1 MDHTVLPAIT
11 PIYRYILMCSF
22 FLFFLADIDVY
33 FFLFFL
39 FAFLNS
45 SICILYFNSGLLSE
59 INVDGWIGRT
69 QENLQTAGARWGSLH
84 RSQALK

>member
-1 MDHTVLPAIT
+1 
-11 PIYRYILMCSF
+11 MCSF

-59 INVDGWIGRT
+59 INVDGWIDRT
-69 QENLQTAGARWGSLH
+69 QENLQTAEARWGSLH